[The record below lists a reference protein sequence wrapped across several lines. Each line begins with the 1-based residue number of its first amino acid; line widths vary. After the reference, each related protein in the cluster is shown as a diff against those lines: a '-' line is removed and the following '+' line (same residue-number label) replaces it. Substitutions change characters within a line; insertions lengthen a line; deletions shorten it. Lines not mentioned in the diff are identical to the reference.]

1 MLLEAQ
7 SIAAKNTNK
16 AKKLDEE
23 IAEAHGALRMLHA
36 MKVIRNK
43 MHVAKIKKEQELTDK
58 LINDNER
65 RYVEIQELKKELQNK
80 KERSASKSNIAAAL
94 EVSVQKKLE
103 EEAQK
108 KENIQIREA
117 EKREAEAREA
127 GAREAKAQEEAVA
140 AERAKREAE
149 KREKEALEA
158 KQKAELAKIAAQ
170 KE

>member
-1 MLLEAQ
+1 
-7 SIAAKNTNK
+7 
-16 AKKLDEE
+16 
-23 IAEAHGALRMLHA
+23 
-36 MKVIRNK
+36 

-94 EVSVQKKLE
+94 EVSIQKKLE
-103 EEAQK
+103 EKAQK
-108 KENIQIREA
+108 KEDIQIREA

-127 GAREAKAQEEAVA
+127 AAREAKAQEEAVA